1 MIIVDYNDIGI
12 KRGLWQ
18 YDFGQVLRIQ
28 GGNLKS
34 AVEIHFSLQETGGEA
49 VTRIGKIGRASCRE
63 RVYSWV

>member
-49 VTRIGKIGRASCRE
+49 VT
-63 RVYSWV
+63 